1 MRLYGLIGNPVT
13 HSGSPDCFAEI
24 WAREGVTDCRYA
36 LFPMESLQL
45 LPELIRQHPSLCG
58 LNVTSPFKRDVLS
71 FADKVDD
78 AAAKIGSAN
87 VLVTR
92 KHQIT
97 AYNTDHIGFDRIL
110 DQLAEL
116 PPAALVC
123 GSGGAARAV
132 CFSLQRHG
140 IPFLTLSRRPG
151 TDRVTYGEVDARML
165 LQYPLI
171 VNATPLG
178 MAGLASQCPPLP
190 YDALTHSN
198 ILADLVY
205 NPSKTLFLKHGES
218 KGCRCVN
225 GLEMLHGQAEAAWK
239 IWKNY
244 K

>member
-1 MRLYGLIGNPVT
+1 MRLYGLIGNPVA
-13 HSGSPDCFAEI
+13 HSGSPDCFAGI

-36 LFPMESLQL
+36 LFPMEFLQL

-116 PPAALVC
+116 PVEELE
-123 GSGGAARAV
+123 G
-132 CFSLQRHG
+132 
-140 IPFLTLSRRPG
+140 
-151 TDRVTYGEVDARML
+151 
-165 LQYPLI
+165 
-171 VNATPLG
+171 
-178 MAGLASQCPPLP
+178 
-190 YDALTHSN
+190 
-198 ILADLVY
+198 
-205 NPSKTLFLKHGES
+205 FLK
-218 KGCRCVN
+218 
-225 GLEMLHGQAEAAWK
+225 LHN
-239 IWKNY
+239 KN